1 MRIKDCVLKMHAGD
15 AWLHHTASSYKVR
28 LNAASV
34 AALRSMAQ
42 RRSEA
47 EMTPDERY
55 IHDRLA
61 AKGIAGPDTGLAA
74 DRLVPLKDKSPLD
87 LVELEFSGRCNLRCA
102 HCFSELTQRDMDR
115 PVMDRVFAGID
126 ALEPVTLVVSGGEPL
141 LNPLLPEA
149 LRLARSRRL
158 RTCVMTNAVLAGRE
172 IAALF
177 KETGVAKAAVSLDF
191 FEADHDAI
199 RGPGA
204 FRKAVAGI
212 GNLVSAGV
220 PVFVTAMVTE
230 NTADRTEE
238 FRRFCLEELG
248 ASGLRFSAVNPVG
261 RARGAGLGLS
271 GPRLKELFSKGRV
284 GGGEDGEETFAR
296 LAGGRH
302 FHCGA
307 GASQCFV
314 SADGKVYACHYFQN
328 IGEAMG
334 DLAERTLEEIYRAY
348 TSSGAVAADFDWKRL
363 AGCAACPHFARC
375 KGGCRARARL
385 TEGGWYAPDQG
396 SCALYR
402 GIGIL

>member
-1 MRIKDCVLKMHAGD
+1 MLIKDCVLKLRPGS

-28 LNAASV
+28 LNDASV
-34 AALRSMAQ
+34 AALCSMAA
-42 RRSEA
+42 RLSEE
-47 EMTPDERY
+47 EMTPDERHIY
-55 IHDRLA
+55 GRLA
-61 AKGIAGPDTGLAA
+61 AKGIAGPDAGAA
-74 DRLVPLKDKSPLD
+74 DGRLVPVKDKSPLD

-102 HCFSELTQRDMDR
+102 HCFSELTQRDMGR
-115 PVMDRVFAGID
+115 QVLERVFEGID

-158 RTCVMTNAVLAGRE
+158 RTCVMTNAVLAGPE
-172 IAALF
+172 TAALF
-177 KETGVAKAAVSLDF
+177 RETGVAKAAVSLDF
-191 FEADHDAI
+191 FEETHDGI
-199 RGPGA
+199 RGAGA
-204 FRKAVAGI
+204 FRRAVAGI
-212 GNLVSAGV
+212 KNFVSAGV
-220 PVFVTAMVTE
+220 PVFVTAMVQE
-230 NTADRTEE
+230 STAGRTAE

-248 ASGLRFSAVNPVG
+248 ASGLRFSAVTPIG

-271 GPRLKELFSKGRV
+271 ADSLKELFKKGLV
-284 GGGEDGEETFAR
+284 EGGEDGGEVFER

-307 GASQCFV
+307 GVSQCFV

-334 DLAERTLEEIYRAY
+334 DLAEASLEKIYRAY
-348 TSSGAVAADFDWKRL
+348 PASGAAAADFDWKKL
-363 AGCAACPHFARC
+363 SGCAACAHFARC

-385 TEGGWYAPDQG
+385 TEGGWHAPDRI

-402 GIGIL
+402 GRDEE

>member
-1 MRIKDCVLKMHAGD
+1 MLIKDCVLKLRPGS
-15 AWLHHTASSYKVR
+15 AWLHHTASAYKVR
-28 LNAASV
+28 LNDASV
-34 AALRSMAQ
+34 AALRAMAA
-42 RRSEA
+42 RLSEA
-47 EMTPDERY
+47 EMTPDEKHIY
-55 IHDRLA
+55 ARLA

-74 DRLVPLKDKSPLD
+74 GRLVPVKDKSQLD

-102 HCFSELTQRDMDR
+102 HCFSELTQRDMGR
-115 PVMDRVFAGID
+115 RALDRVFEGID

-141 LNPLLPEA
+141 LNPLLPGA

-158 RTCVMTNAVLAGRE
+158 RTCVMTNAVLAGPE
-172 IAALF
+172 TAALF

-191 FEADHDAI
+191 FEEDHDEI

-204 FRKAVAGI
+204 FRRAVAGI
-212 GNLVSAGV
+212 KHFVKAGV
-220 PVFVTAMVTE
+220 PVFVTAMVTGS
-230 NTADRTEE
+230 TADRTGE

-248 ASGLRFSAVNPVG
+248 VSGLRFSAVNPIG

-271 GPRLKELFSKGRV
+271 APRLKELFSEGRIA
-284 GGGEDGEETFAR
+284 GGEDGEEAFGR
-296 LAGGRH
+296 LSCSRH

-307 GASQCFV
+307 GVAQCFV

-334 DLAERTLEEIYRAY
+334 DLAERSLEEIHRAY
-348 TSSGAVAADFDWKRL
+348 PSSGGAAADFDWPRL
-363 AGCAACPHFARC
+363 AACAACPHFARC

-385 TEGGWYAPDQG
+385 TEGDWYAPDSV

-402 GIGIL
+402 GT